1 MIKFT
6 KKNVIFS
13 AVFIAVGALTIT
25 GVFSLNKG
33 KNTSV
38 LVPAEEAAVEAVK
51 YINANVLEAGMTAS
65 LVDVVTDGETYK
77 FRIRIEDQEYTSYIS
92 KDGKYLFPN
101 AYDMTADA
109 IQPVVGDDP
118 NQAQEVVKTDKPD
131 VKIFVMTYCP
141 YGLQAQ
147 KMFLP
152 VYDLLKDEAD
162 IGIYFVDYIMHE
174 MPEIEENL
182 RQYCIIKEQNEKY
195 YDYLTCFVK
204 DGSYDDNSIFQS
216 CLTEAKIDEGKL
228 NSCAVA
234 TDQEYKITELYNDKS
249 TWLSGSYPIFGIH
262 ADLNDQYGVRGSPTV
277 VINGVEVGIS
287 SRSPEDFKNVVCEAF
302 DSVPEE
308 CSQTLSD
315 VAFAAGFGL
324 AEGVS
329 TGGECK

>member
-13 AVFIAVGALTIT
+13 AVFVAVGVLTIT
-25 GVFSLNKG
+25 GVLSLNKG
-33 KNTSV
+33 EDAPV
-38 LVPAEEAAVEAVK
+38 LVSAEEAAVEAVK
-51 YINANVLEAGMTAS
+51 YINANVLDAGMTAS

-92 KDGKYLFPN
+92 KDGRYLFPN
-101 AYDMTADA
+101 AYDMTTELT
-109 IQPVVGDDP
+109 QPVAGDDP
-118 NQAQEVVKTDKPD
+118 SQVQEVVKAEKPD
-131 VKIFVMTYCP
+131 VKVFIMTYCP
-141 YGLQAQ
+141 FGLQAQ

-152 VYDLLKDEAD
+152 VYDLLKDKAD

-182 RQYCIIKEQNEKY
+182 RQYCIIKDQNEKY

-216 CLTEAKIDEGKL
+216 CLDEAKIDEKKL
-228 NSCAVA
+228 ETCIAS

-249 TWLSGSYPIFGIH
+249 TWLSGSYPIFNIH
-262 ADLNDQYGVRGSPTV
+262 ADLNDQYGVGGSPAV
-277 VINGVEVGIS
+277 IINGVEVGIS
-287 SRSPEDFKNVVCEAF
+287 SRSPENFKNVVCEAF
-302 DSVPEE
+302 DSAPEE

-315 VAFAAGFGL
+315 VAFTAGFGL

>member
-13 AVFIAVGALTIT
+13 AVFIAVGVLTIT
-25 GVFSLNKG
+25 GVLSLNKG
-33 KNTSV
+33 EEVPV
-38 LVPAEEAAVEAVK
+38 LVSAEEAAVEAVK
-51 YINANVLEAGMTAS
+51 YINANVLDAGMTAS

-92 KDGKYLFPN
+92 KDGRYLFPN
-101 AYDMTADA
+101 AYDMTADLT
-109 IQPVVGDDP
+109 QPVVGDDP
-118 NQAQEVVKTDKPD
+118 SQAQEVVKTDKPD
-131 VKIFVMTYCP
+131 VKVFIMTYCP

-152 VYDLLKDEAD
+152 VYDLLKDKAD
-162 IGIYFVDYIMHE
+162 MGIYFVDYIMHE

-182 RQYCIIKEQNEKY
+182 RQYCIIKDQNEKY
-195 YDYLTCFVK
+195 YDYLTCFVR

-216 CLTEAKIDEGKL
+216 CLDEAKIDEKKL
-228 NSCAVA
+228 ETCIVS
-234 TDQEYKITELYNDKS
+234 TDQEYKVTELYNDKS
-249 TWLSGSYPIFGIH
+249 TWLSGSYPMFDIH

-277 VINGVEVGIS
+277 IINGVEVGIS
-287 SRSPEDFKNVVCEAF
+287 SRSPENFKNVVCEAF
-302 DSVPEE
+302 DSAPEE

-315 VAFAAGFGL
+315 VAFTAGFGL